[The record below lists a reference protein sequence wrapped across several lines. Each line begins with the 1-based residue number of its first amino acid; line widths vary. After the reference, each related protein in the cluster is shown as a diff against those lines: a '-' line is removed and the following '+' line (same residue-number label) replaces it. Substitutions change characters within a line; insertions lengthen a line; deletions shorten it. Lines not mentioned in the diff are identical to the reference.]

1 MSVSLLQVPAMAVA
15 NGAGGGSGPTP
26 TPSAGILEWVG
37 GATSTVAYAVGDA
50 VLYNESGFV
59 CITAQPI
66 GSPPPAWSTGGAA
79 GPWGPFSCDALEN
92 IAGTAGVVVGGA
104 GSSTGETVPAI
115 ALYTPTSAITMDT
128 INAAGELGQVSIVGN
143 GTAPTPAA
151 PGRITVGGTVNN
163 TGLYVGNTAVLF
175 NGVAL
180 EASTG
185 TYMLYLGAWA
195 AGTTYAI
202 NTVVISQ
209 SAAWVSLQNANTG
222 NTPAYPSTAF
232 WQPLAPQAGGGN
244 LPSGAVNAIG
254 MNAAAQFVW
263 QGDGATPP
271 ASTIAYDAGSIVNY
285 AVDGSWYMLSVD
297 QAVGTADPN
306 ANPNWINLSGSIIAN
321 AEAELNTSL
330 VACTSS
336 GVLISNDDAGVAVPA
351 PGQIQVG
358 GDVVNT
364 GLYVSNTALLFN
376 GAAVG
381 GGGVQNTISTPA
393 GAATNASVACSVS
406 GVLLQSDDAAAVAPA
421 PGQIQ
426 IGGPTTGSG
435 LYVSDTQLL
444 FNGSAI
450 GGGVVN
456 PVTVPNSGPPNQN
469 AWVLGD
475 AYNVGAVVYASN
487 PPYNWF
493 ICYAAVPV
501 GTETDPQT
509 DVNAGTFGQGTYWQL
524 LSPSSFTTTTGTTP
538 GAYFGNLTLSGT
550 AITSTNLATGE
561 VVIDAGGG
569 TPASISGGSGGN
581 VGTVSC
587 DTNNGNVSISTTGG
601 AGVNIKSNVN
611 SHFKVFA
618 NSGNIEIGCTD
629 PAGSLNQLNIVSVL
643 PTGSSSPSDGEI
655 TLTSAGKMT
664 FSSQGDKTFTTDLG
678 SITMSAHSL
687 YSITSVTNGINFQT
701 VSSAAGAVVINP
713 NQGDTNA
720 QSGNVMYFCGP
731 FEPGKNYAPG
741 AVVTHLGNSSWVAM
755 LYNIGS
761 TTPPATGINWTQ
773 LF

>member
-26 TPSAGILEWVG
+26 SAGILAWEG
-37 GATSTVAYAVGDA
+37 GATSTKAYVVGDA
-50 VLYNESGFV
+50 VLYGNLGFV
-59 CITAQPI
+59 CTDAQPI
-66 GSPPPAWSTGGAA
+66 GSLPPAYSTGGDP
-79 GPWGPFSCDALEN
+79 GPWTPFASDIIEN

-104 GSSTGETVPAI
+104 GASSAQGVPAI
-115 ALYTPTSAITMDT
+115 ALYTPTSTIILDT
-128 INAAGELGQVSIVGN
+128 INAAGEIGQVSIVGN

-163 TGLYVGNTAVLF
+163 TGLYVGNTAILF

-222 NTPAYPSTAF
+222 NLPAYPSTAF
-232 WQPLAPQAGGGN
+232 WQPLAPQSGSGN

-254 MNAAAQFVW
+254 MNAAAGFLW
-263 QGDGATPP
+263 QGNGASPP
-271 ASTIAYDAGSIVNY
+271 VSTIAYVAGSIVNY
-285 AVDGSWYMLSVD
+285 DVDGSWYLLAVD
-297 QAVGTADPN
+297 QGVGSDDPN
-306 ANPNWINLSGSIIAN
+306 TNPNWINISGSIIAN
-321 AEAELNTSL
+321 SDSETNTAK
-330 VACTSS
+330 VACSAS

-358 GDVVNT
+358 GGPVDT
-364 GLYVSNTALLFN
+364 GLYVSNTELLFN

-381 GGGVQNTISTPA
+381 GGGIQNTISTPA
-393 GAATNASVACSVS
+393 GAATNASVACSVT
-406 GVLLQSDDAAAVAPA
+406 GVLLQSDDAAGVVPA

-435 LYVSDTQLL
+435 LYVSNTELL
-444 FNGSAI
+444 FNGAAI
-450 GGGVVN
+450 GDGVLN
-456 PVTVPNSGPPNQN
+456 PVTVPNSAAGGNN
-469 AWVLGD
+469 EWVGGN
-475 AYNVGAVVYASN
+475 AYNVGSVVYSPTA
-487 PPYNWF
+487 PFNWF
-493 ICYAAVPV
+493 LCYVAVPSG
-501 GTETDPQT
+501 GTPLDPQA
-509 DVNAGTFGQGTYWQL
+509 DVNDGTFGQGANWQL
-524 LSPSSFTTTTGTTP
+524 LAPSSFTTTTGTTP
-538 GAYFGNLTLSGT
+538 GAFYGALTLSGT

-581 VGTVSC
+581 VGTVAC

-601 AGVNIKSNVN
+601 AGVTIKSNVD
-611 SHFKVFA
+611 SHLKVFA
-618 NSGNIEIGCTD
+618 NSGNLELGCTD

-643 PTGSSSPSDGEI
+643 PTGSTSPSDGEI
-655 TLTSAGKMT
+655 TLTSAGRMT
-664 FSSQGDKTFTTDLG
+664 FSSIGDKTFTTDAG

-687 YSITSVTNGINFQT
+687 YSITSATNGISIQT
-701 VSSAAGAVVINP
+701 VSSVAGAVNITP
-713 NQGDTNA
+713 GQGDSNA
-720 QSGNVMYFCGP
+720 QGGNVMYFCGP
-731 FEPGKNYAPG
+731 FEPGKNYGPG
-741 AVVTHLGNSSWVAM
+741 AVVTSGGTTSWVAM

-761 TTPPATGINWTQ
+761 TTPPATGANWSQ